1 MVYDCIVIGAG
12 IAGSSVAYF
21 LSEKGKRVL
30 VLDRA
35 GIAHTGGSAAA
46 GAFVS
51 PKIGK
56 GSPLQSLT
64 NDAFVFAK
72 DFYLDKFSQY
82 FSQTGVVRIP
92 KDDDDAKRFSTYEAY
107 NYPNYQWVK
116 LEALTELGII
126 DPYDSF
132 LFDEAGV
139 CSPKVCEAMLEGIDF
154 VKADVKQL
162 LYKDGHWII
171 DGYQACT
178 LILATGY
185 ESKFFDMQY
194 MDIKGVW
201 GARGDY
207 KSSLPLSKSMH
218 KSVSV
223 SANIGGIIKIGAT
236 HERGKL
242 PCVRC
247 NEESLKELFIKAS
260 SMVDTSD
267 FELIA
272 TYCGMRSSSHDYFP
286 LVGSVINVCKVL
298 ESNPKLFYGAKLA
311 KPLKHIENLYIC
323 NGLGGRG
330 FVFGPIMG
338 KMLAD
343 YIVDGKE
350 IDKRVNPDRL
360 FLKWCRK
367 SKDLEERR
375 RENEA

>member
-1 MVYDCIVIGAG
+1 MVYDSIVIGAG

-21 LSEKGKRVL
+21 LSEKKERVL

-56 GSPLQSLT
+56 GSSLQRLT

-72 DFYLDKFSQY
+72 DFYLDKFPQH
-82 FSQTGVVRIP
+82 FLQTGVVRIP
-92 KDDDDAKRFSTYEAY
+92 KDDDDANKFSTYEAY

-116 LEALTELGII
+116 LEALIELGII
-126 DPYDSF
+126 DSHDSF

-154 VKADVKQL
+154 VQTDVKQP
-162 LYKDGHWII
+162 LYKDGHWIV
-171 DGYQACT
+171 DGYQAYK

-185 ESKFFDMQY
+185 ESKFFDMRY
-194 MDIKGVW
+194 MGIKGTW
-201 GARGDY
+201 GTRGDY
-207 KSSLPLSKSMH
+207 KSSLPLSRSMH

-223 SANIGGIIKIGAT
+223 SANVDGIIKIGAT

-247 NEESLKELFIKAS
+247 DEESLKELFAKAS
-260 SMVDTSD
+260 TMVDTSD

-286 LVGSVINVCKVL
+286 LVGSVIDVCRVL
-298 ESNPKLFYGAKLA
+298 ESNPKLPYGAKLTE
-311 KPLKHIENLYIC
+311 PLKYIENLYIC

-330 FVFGPIMG
+330 FVFGPMMG

-350 IDKRVNPDRL
+350 VDEQVNPDRL

-375 RENEA
+375 R